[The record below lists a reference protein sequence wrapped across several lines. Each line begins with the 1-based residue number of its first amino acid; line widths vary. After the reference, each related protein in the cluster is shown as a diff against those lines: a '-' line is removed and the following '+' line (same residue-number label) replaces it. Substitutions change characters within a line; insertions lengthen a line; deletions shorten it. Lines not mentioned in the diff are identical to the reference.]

1 MLGLLRFGLVR
12 LGLVRL
18 RKVRVRVSLG
28 LIRLGRTPDQTNKWL
43 MDLGFTLCK
52 LQLMFWP
59 SSLWGVLP
67 VAGEMKV

>member
-1 MLGLLRFGLVR
+1 MCLVRLGLVR

-18 RKVRVRVSLG
+18 RKVRVSLG

-67 VAGEMKV
+67 ARWQAR

>member
-18 RKVRVRVSLG
+18 G
-28 LIRLGRTPDQTNKWL
+28 IRLGRTSDQTNRWL

-67 VAGEMKV
+67 VAGKMKV